1 MPTILK
7 TKNSVTTT
15 VVPTTLQQGELA
27 VNITDKKVWVG
38 NAATTPVQLLGD
50 GGSASFTSIAFG
62 AGTVSAPSITFTGDT
77 NTGIY
82 SPAADTIAFTEG
94 GVEAMRIN
102 ASGNVGIGPAGTST
116 NTVSSGLAINNAT
129 AGNFP
134 GLEIQTANTTRLFL
148 NANNSESY
156 ISSPTNPL
164 AFLVNS
170 TERMRITSAGN
181 VGINTSSPVSALQ
194 INGTAT
200 FSQGS
205 DTRYGT
211 LRFNSGTFTVASTET
226 EMHIDAPFSYI
237 ALRTGTGGTATER
250 MRILA
255 GGVVGIGTSTPS
267 NSSQLN
273 VYSTA
278 STSARIIMTG
288 TTNMALLQTANDSG
302 NFYFGMDN
310 STGGIF
316 GVGNYTRLVWSD
328 GAYPMAFATNGA
340 ERMRINA
347 SGQILMGT
355 TGVVGGERLS
365 VVSTGTITGWFQS
378 TNTATTGL
386 INIYSAVPS
395 TAFNTNCAHFAGQ
408 TAGVNTWFLYANG
421 TTSYVSD
428 ANLKKNIVTTRDGYL
443 DDLAKLRVVK
453 YQWKANS
460 DESPTELGFI
470 AQEVAE
476 VFPNLVQDSIPVKKG
491 GPTNKVILGSVLQ
504 PILIKSVQELYALV
518 QEQQTL
524 IENLTTRLNALEG
537 K

>member
-38 NAATTPVQLLGD
+38 NAATTPVQLLGGGAD
-50 GGSASFTSIAFG
+50 GSFTNISVSGVATFG
-62 AGTVSAPSITFTGDT
+62 AGTVSAPAITTTGDT

-82 SPAADTIAFTEG
+82 FPAADTIAFTEG

-170 TERMRITSAGN
+170 TERMRITSAG
-181 VGINTSSPVSALQ
+181 
-194 INGTAT
+194 
-200 FSQGS
+200 
-205 DTRYGT
+205 D
-211 LRFNSGTFTVASTET
+211 
-226 EMHIDAPFSYI
+226 
-237 ALRTGTGGTATER
+237 
-250 MRILA
+250 
-255 GGVVGIGTSTPS
+255 VGIGTSSPLTPLHVVGS
-267 NSSQLN
+267 IQSQRSGAAQYARMLNSTGTATFISDNQASGTYTGFQFQGL
-273 VYSTA
+273 STA
-278 STSARIIMTG
+278 SGTPVTYATIDGSGNVGILNSAPATALETGTFGTGLAVGSTSATHNITIVSSTSSTLSALKFGDGGSGVYDQGYLIYDHANNAMLMG
-288 TTNMALLQTANDSG
+288 TNRT
-302 NFYFGMDN
+302 
-310 STGGIF
+310 
-316 GVGNYTRLVWSD
+316 
-328 GAYPMAFATNGA
+328 

-355 TGVVGGERLS
+355 TGVVAGERLS